1 MGLSDEEK
9 NMTWCVGTGLSSLYK
24 MDITPGTNPP
34 PNFTYPPRCKKMA
47 ASLRCVTPL
56 GPHFWLSTDSP
67 LPRERATSSAAW
79 GRPPDAQL
87 NMLTGRDRRGENHIF
102 AIPHL
107 SCCVRTVRLPF
118 LLWQGK
124 RKESRKLLQLTI
136 TLITIA
142 QNKSQAEK
150 SLDGNCYNCPNNGNG
165 YFSMLNYMDLIFKY
179 TICQFSPVEL
189 GSNRFKYLNHSH

>member
-1 MGLSDEEK
+1 
-9 NMTWCVGTGLSSLYK
+9 
-24 MDITPGTNPP
+24 
-34 PNFTYPPRCKKMA
+34 MA
-47 ASLRCVTPL
+47 TSLRSVAPL

-67 LPRERATSSAAW
+67 LPRGRATSSAAW

-87 NMLTGRDRRGENHIF
+87 NMLAGRNRRGENHFF

-118 LLWQGK
+118 LLCPRS
-124 RKESRKLLQLTI
+124 RKEPRKWFQLTI

-150 SLDGNCYNCPNNGNG
+150 SLDGNCYNCSNNGNG